1 MNIRLTLIVLVLA
14 VVAGVVAFI
23 KLRNPGPPSTTQP
36 AAGTRLL
43 SPDEFNPDDV
53 TRISVDK
60 GDEHVVFEYDG
71 EKWWQTEPVRF
82 EMVTWSI
89 RMLSTSAA
97 DLTISE
103 TIPARDLAGDLSA
116 AKLGLDPA
124 MATVAFDA
132 GEKQFTLYLGR
143 IAAGGK
149 AYARLTPDGEV
160 SVVEDTLHRRV
171 FDSSP
176 REWRV
181 KNLLQGVGAD
191 ASRITI
197 EQSEP
202 GRTISLVKTASKWRL
217 TLPIDTA
224 ADETAV
230 SRLIGTL
237 GSLQVESFVDDNPA
251 DLADFGLD
259 NPWATITVE
268 TDKVDSEGKVTTKR
282 ESALLGSPFDLQD
295 AARYAKRADQPPV
308 VKVRANDIRML
319 TPDPASLAS
328 RAVVTLPRQDIRA
341 LVIDGQEGRF
351 RLERNLDAWT
361 ITNDDGST
369 APARTEAVI
378 SLLDQLTLPC
388 QGVEIAAQ
396 GAAVEG
402 SYLGKVAVE
411 GFSSGTVAETTW
423 YRRQKDD
430 AAQLVLADGSGAL
443 RWRPMVNV
451 PELVA
456 ETFAAG
462 AATGGGESGA
472 TNEPEPVK

>member
-14 VVAGVVAFI
+14 VVAGVVAII
-23 KLRNPGPPSTTQP
+23 KLRNPAPPSTTQP

-53 TRISVDK
+53 TRISVEK
-60 GDEHVVFEYDG
+60 GDEHYTFERDG
-71 EKWWQTEPVRF
+71 EQWWQTEPVRF

-89 RMLSTSAA
+89 RMLATSAA

-103 TIPARDLAGDLSA
+103 TIAARDLKGDLTA
-116 AKLGLDPA
+116 EKLGLDPA
-124 MATVAFDA
+124 MATVTLDA
-132 GEKQFTLYLGR
+132 GDKQFNLYLGR

-149 AYARLTPDGEV
+149 AYARLAPEGEV
-160 SVVEDTLHRRV
+160 SIVEDTLHRRV

-181 KNLLQGVGAD
+181 KNLFHGVGAD

-197 EQSEP
+197 EQSES
-202 GRTISLVKTASKWRL
+202 GKTTSLVRTAGKWRL
-217 TLPIDTA
+217 TLPIDTP

-268 TDKVDSEGKVTTKR
+268 TDKVDSDGKVTTNR
-282 ESALLGSPFDLQD
+282 ESVLLGSPFDLQD
-295 AARYAKRADQPPV
+295 AARYAKLADQPPV
-308 VKVRANDIRML
+308 VKVRANDIRTL

-328 RAVVTLPRQDIRA
+328 RAVVTLPRQDVRA

-361 ITNDDGST
+361 ITHDDGST

-388 QGVEIAAQ
+388 QGVEIAAS
-396 GAAVEG
+396 GAAVDG

-443 RWRPMVNV
+443 RWRSMVNV

-462 AATGGGESGA
+462 AATGGGETGA
-472 TNEPEPVK
+472 TNEPEPIK